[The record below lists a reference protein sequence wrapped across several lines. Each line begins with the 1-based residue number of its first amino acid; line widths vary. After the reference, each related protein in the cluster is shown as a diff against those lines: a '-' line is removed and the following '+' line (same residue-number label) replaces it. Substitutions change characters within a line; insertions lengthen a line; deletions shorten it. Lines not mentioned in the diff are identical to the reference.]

1 MPFADAIGAIAGPV
15 LGSVAGGL
23 VSSAMSPGTSGGS
36 NGGSYY
42 VPTGLPTADQ
52 TWQALLAGLNTGFG
66 NRNLDQYALQ
76 SLQNGYTN
84 NSIYGPAYQ
93 NAANSASVGYTH
105 AGDALTD
112 IGNLDMATQRSL
124 LGAGQNV
131 YQMGLDPQNALYDRT
146 LNQLTQQTG
155 ATNSMYGLGS
165 SAAGAGVQN
174 QALSNFNIDWQ
185 NNQLSRALQGLQGYA
200 GAANTAGSYGQAGAN
215 ALTQAPQYTLAGGS
229 TPYNVAQTISGMPGQ
244 LANTYGSFLN
254 SNVYGPAEG
263 LMNSI
268 IQYMTNGNGA
278 QAVPFQS
285 QAQGAGALGSMVSQG
300 ISGALGNYF
309 GGSSTPQYFG
319 STQSPGNYA
328 GTGYGGYGLG
338 SMASP
343 YYSGGGDSYGFTMG

>member
-1 MPFADAIGAIAGPV
+1 MPFAAAVGAIAAPV
-15 LGSVAGGL
+15 VGGL
-23 VSSAMSPGTSGGS
+23 VSGAMSPGTSGG
-36 NGGSYY
+36 GASYY
-42 VPTGLPTADQ
+42 TPTGLGTADQ

-84 NSIYGPAYQ
+84 NSIYGPTYQ

-185 NNQLSRALQGLQGYA
+185 NNQLSRVLQGLQGYA

-229 TPYNVAQTISGMPGQ
+229 TPYNVAQTIAGMPGQ
-244 LANTYGSFLN
+244 LANIYGSFLN

-263 LMNSI
+263 LMSSI
-268 IQYMTNGNGA
+268 IPYMNYGAGA
-278 QAVPFQS
+278 QSVPFQS
-285 QAQGAGALGSMVSQG
+285 QAQGAGAAGSLVSQG
-300 ISGALGNYF
+300 ISGLGNSIQNA
-309 GGSSTPQYFG
+309 GGLGNFFNGTTGSFG
-319 STQSPGNYA
+319 SGDFSGAFTS
-328 GTGYGGYGLG
+328 
-338 SMASP
+338 SP
-343 YYSGGGDSYGFTMG
+343 YYSGGGNQYGFTMG

>member
-1 MPFADAIGAIAGPV
+1 MPFAEAIGAIAAPV
-15 LGSVAGGL
+15 VGGL
-23 VSSAMSPGTSGGS
+23 VSGAMSPGTSGG
-36 NGGSYY
+36 GASYY
-42 VPTGLPTADQ
+42 TPTGLGTADQ

-263 LMNSI
+263 LMSSI
-268 IQYMTNGNGA
+268 IPYMNYGAGA

-285 QAQGAGALGSMVSQG
+285 QAQAAGAAGSLVSRSIQG
-300 ISGALGNYF
+300 LFGNQP
-309 GGSSTPQYFG
+309 S
-319 STQSPGNYA
+319 YA
-328 GTGYGGYGLG
+328 GDFSTSSPFSSSGFYDPTLFGPSGYGGG
-338 SMASP
+338 
-343 YYSGGGDSYGFTMG
+343 YSYGGGNSYGFTMG